1 MMSSVLVTPSP
12 RRNAC
17 SQSLHAQ
24 SWVFDLI
31 SASVLTHHRHLRCLG
46 STLLELL
53 HPQSRLDDNDNGSHG
68 EAHPVLPHLG
78 SEGFDLL
85 ALSRPRATE
94 NRKTWDMNDNTLP
107 CQAGRISDEST
118 EAGGSFILATSRTIE
133 KVASFVSYDSEHRH
147 KSEFGRKNCDVANV
161 IKRPALE
168 NWSVKPLGVMRGQ
181 KNTTKKDVD
190 TYSTEVAH
198 D

>member
-1 MMSSVLVTPSP
+1 MMSSVLVTLSP

-46 STLLELL
+46 LPPPLLELL
-53 HPQSRLDDNDNGSHG
+53 HPQSRLDDNDSGSHG
-68 EAHPVLPHLG
+68 EAHPVFPHLG
-78 SEGFDLL
+78 SKGFDLP

-107 CQAGRISDEST
+107 CQAGRT
-118 EAGGSFILATSRTIE
+118 
-133 KVASFVSYDSEHRH
+133 KVQKLVGLSYWRPVVPLR
-147 KSEFGRKNCDVANV
+147 KLRPLSEFGRKNCDGANV
-161 IKRPALE
+161 TKRRAPE
-168 NWSVKPLGVMRGQ
+168 NWSVKPLRFMDRKIQ
-181 KNTTKKDVD
+181 RKRM
-190 TYSTEVAH
+190 STHIPLRWPMIES
-198 D
+198 